1 MTKPMKMRPSM
12 PTIYEGIVWRPP
24 SEADSLIL
32 QATIG
37 CSWNKCTFCAAYLE
51 KDFRIKPLK
60 EVEADIRTVL
70 PYARDSR
77 RIFLADG
84 NALCIP
90 TEDLLKIL
98 KLLDDHFPSLERVGI
113 YGGPNDIA
121 EKSVE
126 ELRALKEAGLGIVYL
141 GLESGSEKV
150 LKMVRKGVGPKK
162 MIEAGRKVR
171 AAGLALSAIIIQ
183 GLGGRALSDE
193 HARET
198 AKVLNQMDPEYVGAL
213 TLIVCEGTQME
224 KDVAQG
230 KVELLS
236 PKDHLKE
243 LRFLVEGLDLTN
255 CIFRANHPSN
265 YITFRVALPKEKKSL
280 LAEIDRALDL
290 DEDGLRPEWARA
302 L

>member
-1 MTKPMKMRPSM
+1 LTRPMKMRHSM

-24 SEADSLIL
+24 SESGSLIL
-32 QATIG
+32 QATLG

-51 KDFRIKPLK
+51 KDFRIKTLK
-60 EVEADIRTVL
+60 AVEADIRAVL
-70 PYARDSR
+70 PYARDAR

-90 TEDLLKIL
+90 TGDLLKIL
-98 KLLDDHFPSLERVGI
+98 KQLDDHFPNLERVGI

-121 EKSVE
+121 EKSVD

-150 LKMVRKGVGPKK
+150 LKMVCKGAGPRK

-171 AAGLALSAIIIQ
+171 DAGLALSAIIIQ

-213 TLIVCEGTQME
+213 TLMVCEGTQME

-243 LRFLVEGLDLTN
+243 LRLLVEGLELTN

-265 YITFRVALPKEKKSL
+265 YVTFRMALPKGKKSL

-290 DEDGLRPEWARA
+290 DEDGVRPEWARA

>member
-1 MTKPMKMRPSM
+1 LTKPMKMRPSM

>member
-1 MTKPMKMRPSM
+1 MKMRPSM

-265 YITFRVALPKEKKSL
+265 YVTFRVALPKEKKSL

>member
-1 MTKPMKMRPSM
+1 MKMRPSM